1 VTRLLVAIALSA
13 VTLATAPR
21 AAHAQPAVDA
31 AVLSGIDKDST
42 AIIRLVAG
50 GMWGFGRF
58 APEAHIG
65 VDGFLRID
73 SAKGIAAR
81 SFNLIDLGARYGFQ
95 SDRFVGPYVTLGGG
109 FGLFTG
115 RPHERK
121 VVGEAEVC
129 ESANI
134 PEGEPQDACSYQID
148 KNINA
153 RVGFGWGFRSGPKTT
168 VGVRLDVH
176 YWLLSL
182 SDYDPGRTGSPVP
195 SEVPRPQQTF
205 SVLIGLEFMR
215 WK

>member
-1 VTRLLVAIALSA
+1 MTRHATLLLAAAL
-13 VTLATAPR
+13 LA
-21 AAHAQPAVDA
+21 AAGRPAAAQPAVDA
-31 AVLSGIDKDST
+31 AVLGGVDRDTS
-42 AIIRLVAG
+42 AVIRLVAG
-50 GMWGFGRF
+50 GMWTLGRF

-73 SAKGIAAR
+73 ADRGIAAR

-95 SDRFVGPYVTLGGG
+95 SDRFLGPYVTLGGG

-115 RPHERK
+115 KPHERK
-121 VVGEAEVC
+121 VVDAPDVC
-129 ESANI
+129 ESASI
-134 PEGEPQDACSYQID
+134 PEDQPQDACSYQID

-153 RVGFGWGFRSGPKTT
+153 RLGLGWGFPSGPKTT

-182 SDYDPGRTGSPVP
+182 SDYDRNRSGDPIPGM
-195 SEVPRPQQTF
+195 VPRPQQTF